1 MEGKPFFC
9 DVNSEHC
16 FNFEYCLF
24 YRYSFLSLMS
34 WDLRPDFSC
43 PICKD
48 SPNVVIFDATG
59 LAFRR
64 SYVPKTALDASPVQ
78 EQVTSGR

>member
-1 MEGKPFFC
+1 
-9 DVNSEHC
+9 
-16 FNFEYCLF
+16 
-24 YRYSFLSLMS
+24 MS

-43 PICKD
+43 PICQD
-48 SPNVVIFDATG
+48 SPNVVIFYATG